1 MHEYSI
7 VASLIEMC
15 EDYALEHHAHNIAT
29 IRIAIGERSG
39 VDQMLIQNSFET
51 FKLDSQVC
59 HNANLEIEIQNVILE
74 CQACHHRFDAKNL
87 TYSTCPK
94 CNSNQ
99 TTIIQGKELHLMALE
114 LDVPLET

>member
-15 EDYALEHHAHNIAT
+15 EDYALEHHADNIAT

-39 VDQMLIQNSFET
+39 VDQMLIKNSFET

-59 HNANLEIEIQNVILE
+59 RNANLEIETQKVILE
-74 CQACHHRFDAKNL
+74 CQTCHHRFDAKDL

-94 CNSNQ
+94 CHSQ
-99 TTIIQGKELHLMALE
+99 QTIITQGKELHLMALE
-114 LDVPLET
+114 LDVPS